1 MENDVKSY
9 VHVGLVLDASGS
21 MHSIREETVKSL
33 IDFFK
38 GLRSAEDRTLVDI
51 WQFNTRTNHLLKS
64 VDLNAS
70 ELDDFKNYSP
80 NGCTALW
87 DAICIGIDNLGKQFA
102 KMAEA
107 DRPDSVIF
115 AIVTDGWEN
124 ASRKFSVE
132 DVKQRIEHQKTVYNW
147 EFRFLGANQDAVL
160 TGKEFGLKREE
171 CIDFD
176 ATPTGMQMM
185 CCERSALSLKMKDVR
200 KEARMKRAKRLES
213 FLDEQDA

>member
-1 MENDVKSY
+1 MEHEVKSY

-21 MHSIREETVKSL
+21 MASIREETVKSL
-33 IDFFK
+33 TAFFK
-38 GLRSAEDRTLVDI
+38 GLRSSEDRTRVDV
-51 WQFNTRTNHLLKS
+51 WQFNTSPRHLLKQ

-70 ELDDFKNYSP
+70 ELDDFKRYRP

-87 DAICIGIDNLGKQFA
+87 DAVCIGIDDLGKAFA
-102 KMAEA
+102 EMAEA

-124 ASRKFSVE
+124 ASRKFTAE
-132 DVKQRIEHQKTVYNW
+132 DVKQRIEHQKTKYNW

-160 TGKEFGLKREE
+160 TGKEFGLEACE

-176 ATPTGMQMM
+176 ATPTGMWKM
-185 CCERSALSLKMKDVR
+185 CSETSPLYMECREVR
-200 KEARMKRAKRLES
+200 RKARTKRVKRLKG
-213 FLDEQDA
+213 FLNEQDA